1 MFNFFKGYKK
11 EDIIIR
17 LVCIIGLILVIG
29 PTLLK
34 LINIIFISKD
44 VNIFDI
50 SDLISVLF
58 VVVTIWGTYKIFK
71 LTQKTEKI
79 IERNFKE
86 GEGIS
91 FEENKKIEPP
101 KTYITFKDV
110 AGLAEEKLELE
121 EVVDFL
127 KNPQK
132 YNEMGAKIPRG
143 ILLSGSPGT
152 GKTLLAKALAGEAGV
167 AFFPY
172 SGAEF
177 VERYVGVGASRVRD
191 LFEEARKEAPC
202 IIFIDEIDAIGGERD
217 DSSNTVE
224 HNQTLE
230 QLLIEMDG
238 FQISTEKDGIIVVG
252 ATNRIE
258 SMDKA
263 LLRPGRFDRQIVI
276 SLPDV
281 HDREE
286 ILKIHARNKKF
297 DDNVN
302 LKKLAYNTSGY
313 SGAQLE
319 NILNEAAIIAVRNK
333 HTKISDSDIDVAMK
347 KVMIGLSKSR
357 NILSEKERTL
367 VSYHEAGHAV
377 VSMFLQT
384 HDRVKEISIISAGS
398 AGGYTWYESTE
409 DRNFVSKTKLEEEVI
424 SLLGGRAAEKFFVH
438 DISTGAS
445 NDLKRA
451 TDIITKMLI
460 VYGMDEVIGPI
471 SMMGEYTEYIES
483 DSYSNEILS
492 RIKVLL
498 CQAENKATEILREH
512 SFFVKEVVKLLL
524 EKETVKSEELYKMFS
539 AYKNALAENKD
550 AWAFLHK
557 GPLHLQGLLIYCI
570 GKIKFFLYNKSIAHN
585 FTFVKLAHEQRRG
598 RCKFKSR
605 TKLKEPAFVLV

>member
-121 EVVDFL
+121 EVVDVL

-224 HNQTLE
+224 HNQTL
-230 QLLIEMDG
+230 
-238 FQISTEKDGIIVVG
+238 
-252 ATNRIE
+252 
-258 SMDKA
+258 
-263 LLRPGRFDRQIVI
+263 
-276 SLPDV
+276 
-281 HDREE
+281 
-286 ILKIHARNKKF
+286 
-297 DDNVN
+297 
-302 LKKLAYNTSGY
+302 
-313 SGAQLE
+313 
-319 NILNEAAIIAVRNK
+319 
-333 HTKISDSDIDVAMK
+333 
-347 KVMIGLSKSR
+347 
-357 NILSEKERTL
+357 
-367 VSYHEAGHAV
+367 
-377 VSMFLQT
+377 
-384 HDRVKEISIISAGS
+384 
-398 AGGYTWYESTE
+398 
-409 DRNFVSKTKLEEEVI
+409 
-424 SLLGGRAAEKFFVH
+424 
-438 DISTGAS
+438 
-445 NDLKRA
+445 
-451 TDIITKMLI
+451 
-460 VYGMDEVIGPI
+460 
-471 SMMGEYTEYIES
+471 
-483 DSYSNEILS
+483 
-492 RIKVLL
+492 
-498 CQAENKATEILREH
+498 
-512 SFFVKEVVKLLL
+512 
-524 EKETVKSEELYKMFS
+524 
-539 AYKNALAENKD
+539 
-550 AWAFLHK
+550 
-557 GPLHLQGLLIYCI
+557 
-570 GKIKFFLYNKSIAHN
+570 
-585 FTFVKLAHEQRRG
+585 
-598 RCKFKSR
+598 
-605 TKLKEPAFVLV
+605 

>member
-276 SLPDV
+276 
-281 HDREE
+281 
-286 ILKIHARNKKF
+286 
-297 DDNVN
+297 
-302 LKKLAYNTSGY
+302 
-313 SGAQLE
+313 
-319 NILNEAAIIAVRNK
+319 
-333 HTKISDSDIDVAMK
+333 
-347 KVMIGLSKSR
+347 
-357 NILSEKERTL
+357 
-367 VSYHEAGHAV
+367 
-377 VSMFLQT
+377 
-384 HDRVKEISIISAGS
+384 
-398 AGGYTWYESTE
+398 
-409 DRNFVSKTKLEEEVI
+409 
-424 SLLGGRAAEKFFVH
+424 
-438 DISTGAS
+438 
-445 NDLKRA
+445 
-451 TDIITKMLI
+451 
-460 VYGMDEVIGPI
+460 
-471 SMMGEYTEYIES
+471 
-483 DSYSNEILS
+483 
-492 RIKVLL
+492 
-498 CQAENKATEILREH
+498 
-512 SFFVKEVVKLLL
+512 
-524 EKETVKSEELYKMFS
+524 
-539 AYKNALAENKD
+539 
-550 AWAFLHK
+550 
-557 GPLHLQGLLIYCI
+557 
-570 GKIKFFLYNKSIAHN
+570 
-585 FTFVKLAHEQRRG
+585 
-598 RCKFKSR
+598 
-605 TKLKEPAFVLV
+605 

>member
-11 EDIIIR
+11 GDIIIR
-17 LVCIIGLILVIG
+17 LVCIIGLTLVIG

-44 VNIFDI
+44 VNILDI
-50 SDLISVLF
+50 SDAISVIFFL
-58 VVVTIWGTYKIFK
+58 VVIGGIYKICE

-110 AGLAEEKLELE
+110 AGLAEEKFELE

-132 YNEMGAKIPRG
+132 YKEMGAKIPRG

-167 AFFPY
+167 SFLSS

-177 VERYVGVGASRVRD
+177 VEKYVGVGASRVRE
-191 LFEEARKEAPC
+191 LFEKARKEAPC

-238 FQISTEKDGIIVVG
+238 FQQSAEEDGIIVVG

-263 LLRPGRFDRQIVI
+263 LLRPGRFDRQIAI
-276 SLPDV
+276 SLPNV

-286 ILKIHARNKKF
+286 ILKLHARNKKF

-302 LKKLAYNTSGY
+302 LKKLAYNTSGC
-313 SGAQLE
+313 SGAQLK
-319 NILNEAAIIAVRNK
+319 NILNESAIIAVRNG

-347 KVMIGLSKSR
+347 KVMIGLSKSKS
-357 NILSEKERTL
+357 ILNEKEKTL

-384 HDRVKEISIISAGS
+384 HDKVKEISIIGAGS
-398 AGGYTWYESTE
+398 AGGYTWYESSE
-409 DRNFVSKTKLEEEVI
+409 DKNFVSKTKLEEQVI
-424 SLLGGRAAEKFFVH
+424 SLLGGRAAEKLFVH

-445 NDLKRA
+445 NDLERA

-471 SMMGEYTEYIES
+471 SMMGKYTEYIES
-483 DSYSNEILS
+483 DSYSNEILN

-498 CQAENKATEILREH
+498 REAENKATEILKEH
-512 SFFVKEVVKLLL
+512 SSFVEDVVKLLI
-524 EKETVKSEELYKMFS
+524 EKETIKSEELYQMFS

-550 AWAFLHK
+550 A
-557 GPLHLQGLLIYCI
+557 
-570 GKIKFFLYNKSIAHN
+570 
-585 FTFVKLAHEQRRG
+585 
-598 RCKFKSR
+598 
-605 TKLKEPAFVLV
+605 